1 MSVENIK
8 AFSIIGHISKLDEVV
23 LKLGRSKSFHPDE
36 VSNFY
41 SDTKNFTRVTSSS
54 KYSEPLSRLN
64 NAMRV
69 LQIEPQYI
77 RTKKKF
83 NPDFETIDDYSKRLL
98 EKVENLSKK
107 RAELQTE
114 YNECKRAREE
124 TSHFMSIDRNIEEL
138 LQMEYVKAVFGRM
151 PKESIKKIGTE
162 NYNIDFVEFMTCQEE
177 GKYMWCVYFVPLTM
191 YDKAERIFSR
201 LYFEKSTF
209 GSMDESPAT
218 QYKRLNSDIDKIK
231 EQLNQINEKIETY
244 AEEKQK
250 KILSYYT
257 KASEISLY
265 LTIKSHAMQKG
276 SSFCLTGWVSEKKAD
291 ELKSH
296 LENIE
301 SVEVSTS
308 NAKDELQLSP
318 PVKLKNFFLTRP
330 FQFYTEMYGVPKYKE
345 IDPTSFIA
353 FTYVLLFGIMFG
365 DVGHGF
371 CVAIA
376 GLFMWFVR
384 RMPIGKILVPCGVSG
399 MVFGALYGSV
409 FGFEEAMDWFY
420 KGVLGMREKPINVMS
435 SSFTSDILYI
445 AIGIGIALL
454 CIAMLLNIYT
464 SLRQGNIGKMLFD
477 TSGIAGLIFYGM
489 ICAGLIG
496 TMFLKM
502 NLFTIPY
509 IAVILIMFV
518 LIFLREPLGKLVDGD
533 SDWQP
538 ESWGNFILENIFES
552 IEVLLSYLS
561 NTMSFLRVAAFVL
574 VHAGMMQVVFTLAE
588 TVGGVGYIPVVIVGN
603 ALVCVLEALLVCI
616 QVLRLEFYEM
626 FSRFY
631 SGEGR
636 PYEPVKLN
644 IVRNKPIKTSLNK
657 N

>member
-8 AFSIIGHISKLDEVV
+8 AFSIIGHINSLDEVV
-23 LKLGRSKSFHPDE
+23 LTLGRSKSFHPDE
-36 VSNFY
+36 VNNFY
-41 SDTKNFTRVTSSS
+41 SDINGFVRVTSSS
-54 KYSEPLSRLN
+54 KYSEPLSRLS
-64 NAMRV
+64 NAMRE
-69 LQIEPQYI
+69 LRIEPEYI

-98 EKVENLSKK
+98 SKIEKWSAKQS
-107 RAELQTE
+107 ELQTE

-124 TSHFMSIDRNIEEL
+124 TSHFMSIDQNIEKL
-138 LQMEYVKAVFGRM
+138 LQMKYVRAVFGRM
-151 PKESIKKIGTE
+151 PKENIKKLGTE
-162 NYNIDFVEFMTCQEE
+162 NYNTDSIEFITCQEE
-177 GKYMWCVYFVPLTM
+177 GTYIWCAYFVPLTQ
-191 YDKAERIFSR
+191 YEKAERMFSR

-209 GSMDESPAT
+209 GSMDVSPAT
-218 QYKRLNSDIDKIK
+218 QYKRLNADIDKIEEK
-231 EQLNQINEKIETY
+231 LNQINEKIETY
-244 AEEKQK
+244 AKEKKK

-257 KASEISLY
+257 KASEINLY
-265 LTIKSHAMQKG
+265 LTIKSHAMQRG
-276 SSFCLTGWVSEKKAD
+276 QSFCLTGWVAEKKAD
-291 ELKSH
+291 GLKEK
-296 LENIE
+296 LESIE

-308 NAKDELQLSP
+308 NAKDELNLSP

-345 IDPTSFIA
+345 IDPTAFVA

-365 DVGHGF
+365 DVGHGL

-376 GLFMWFVR
+376 GLFMWFIR

-409 FGFEEAMDWFY
+409 FGFENAMDWFY
-420 KGVLGMREKPINVMS
+420 VGVLGLKEKPIEVMS
-435 SSFTSDILYI
+435 PSFTSSILLV
-445 AIGIGIALL
+445 AIGIGMALL
-454 CIAMLLNIYT
+454 CTAMLLNIYT
-464 SLRQGNIGKMLFD
+464 SIRQGNLGKMLFD
-477 TSGIAGLIFYGM
+477 TSGVAGLLFYGM
-489 ICAGLIG
+489 LCAGLICMM
-496 TMFLKM
+496 MFGI
-502 NLFTIPY
+502 NLFSLPY
-509 IAVILIMFV
+509 IIIIAVMFV
-518 LIFLREPLGKLVDGD
+518 LIFLREPLGKLVDGNK
-533 SDWQP
+533 DWQP
-538 ESWGNFILENIFES
+538 ESWGGFILENIFES

-588 TVGGVGYIPVVIVGN
+588 TVGGVGYVPVLIVGN

-616 QVLRLEFYEM
+616 QVLRLEYYEM

-644 IVRNKPIKTSLNK
+644 IISNKPAKIKT
-657 N
+657 